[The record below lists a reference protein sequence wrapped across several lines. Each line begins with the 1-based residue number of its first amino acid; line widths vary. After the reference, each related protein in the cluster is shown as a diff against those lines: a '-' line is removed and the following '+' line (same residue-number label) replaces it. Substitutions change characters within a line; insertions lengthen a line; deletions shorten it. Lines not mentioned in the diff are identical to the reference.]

1 MEAPATRAH
10 RLLTALELLLTQEG
24 RYRQAGLDELML
36 ATRQRAE
43 PLVQQLA
50 MLAGA
55 CGVTGLDERV
65 RAILER
71 NDEHARCLQ
80 VKMAELGAEIQRLEG
95 ARQRVAQLL
104 PAYAGVNARLW
115 PRFEA
120 AG

>member
-1 MEAPATRAH
+1 
-10 RLLTALELLLTQEG
+10 
-24 RYRQAGLDELML
+24 
-36 ATRQRAE
+36 
-43 PLVQQLA
+43 
-50 MLAGA
+50 
-55 CGVTGLDERV
+55 VTGLDERV

>member
-1 MEAPATRAH
+1 MEAPVTRAT

-24 RYRQAGLDELML
+24 RYREAGLDDLML

-50 MLAGA
+50 MFART

-65 RAILER
+65 RLMLKR
-71 NDEHARCLQ
+71 NDEHAHCLQ
-80 VKMAELGAEIQRLEG
+80 IKLAELGAEIQRLDG
-95 ARQRVAQLL
+95 ARQRVAQLR
-104 PAYAGVNARLW
+104 PAYTGVNTRLG